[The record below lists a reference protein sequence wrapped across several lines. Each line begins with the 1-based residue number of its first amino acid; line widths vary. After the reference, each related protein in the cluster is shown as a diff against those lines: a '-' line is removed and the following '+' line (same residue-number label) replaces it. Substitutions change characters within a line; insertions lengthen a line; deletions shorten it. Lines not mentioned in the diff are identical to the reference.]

1 MPLLRTTE
9 KIFIG
14 YSIPQLE
21 HKETAERVITGINA
35 ANRHKH
41 IQLYVCEY
49 RQMVIDDWHVQP
61 AIDRV
66 LEDCDLVVLLFG
78 ADVGAG
84 LAWEARH
91 SLELFKT
98 GKLYKLLPYVF
109 TDDAPRGLASSVNSS
124 LARAHDVEHFYE
136 SEDVLY
142 YKIPRA
148 DAFEDRFRNH
158 IEVWLAEEERI
169 VERQRDFLKRGLLRH
184 FAIDDVAFGDEIIA
198 IQERDKGQ
206 DGVTAQTTE
215 AYRRYV
221 EAGDD
226 DLIREEP
233 VDYYLIARHLRDAAL
248 RDKPEVAARAEFI
261 NPIHQFLAAIF
272 RNEPL
277 SIRDTAIRNYEQ
289 WLRSK
294 SRLGERTRSF
304 AAFQLGMLRARESV
318 PLLIETARNRGELRS
333 VRHYAIYALG
343 MLRQRSMIVPLMD
356 VHSNET
362 DAVIRDALTNSILFM
377 MGVTE

>member
-21 HKETAERVITGINA
+21 HKETAERVIAGINA

-49 RQMVIDDWHVQP
+49 RRMVIDDRHLQTG
-61 AIDRV
+61 IDRV
-66 LEDCDLVVLLFG
+66 LEDCDLVILLFG
-78 ADVGAG
+78 AEVGAG

-109 TDDAPRGLASSVNSS
+109 TDDAARGLKSSVNSS
-124 LARAHDVEHFYE
+124 LAHAHDVEDLYQGA
-136 SEDVLY
+136 DVMY

-148 DAFEDRFRNH
+148 EVFEDRFRHH

-184 FAIDDVAFGDEIIA
+184 FAIHDVAFGDEIMA

-206 DGVTAQTTE
+206 DGATAQTTE

-221 EAGDD
+221 EASD

-233 VDYYLIARHLRDAAL
+233 LEYYLIARHLRDAVL
-248 RDKPEVAARAEFI
+248 RNKPEVTAKAEFI
-261 NPIHQFLAAIF
+261 NPIHQFLASIF
-272 RNEPL
+272 RKEPL
-277 SIRDTAIRNYEQ
+277 SIRDTAIRHYEQ

-294 SRLGERTRSF
+294 SLLSERTRSF
-304 AAFQLGMLRARESV
+304 AAFQLGMLQARESA
-318 PLLIETARNRGELRS
+318 PLLLETARNRGELRS

-356 VHSNET
+356 VHSDEI

>member
-14 YSIPQLE
+14 YSMPQLE
-21 HKETAERVITGINA
+21 HKETAERVIAGINA

-49 RQMVIDDWHVQP
+49 RRMVIDDRHLQTG
-61 AIDRV
+61 IDRV
-66 LEDCDLVVLLFG
+66 LEDCDLVILLFG

-109 TDDAPRGLASSVNSS
+109 TDEAPRGLPSSVNSG
-124 LARAHDVEHFYE
+124 LAHARDVEHFYE
-136 SEDVLY
+136 SEDVMY

-148 DAFEDRFRNH
+148 DAFEDRFRHH

-184 FAIDDVAFGDEIIA
+184 FAIDDVAFGDEIVA
-198 IQERDKGQ
+198 IQERDKEQ
-206 DGVTAQTTE
+206 DGATAQTTE

-226 DLIREEP
+226 LIREEP
-233 VDYYLIARHLRDAAL
+233 LDYYLIARHLRDAVL
-248 RDKPEVAARAEFI
+248 RNKPEVAAKAEFI

-277 SIRDTAIRNYEQ
+277 SVRDTAIRHYEL

-304 AAFQLGMLRARESV
+304 AAFQLGMLQARESA
-318 PLLIETARNRGELRS
+318 PLLLATARNRGELRS

-356 VHSNET
+356 VHSDEI